1 MYDHQIQENFFYMM
15 LYGAV
20 AMMSLMASCYL
31 LFRRAN
37 AIAPDVTSSVR
48 LRRWTAAFFACM
60 TLSHLWY
67 LPVAFH
73 TSSEEILQCYLVGAM
88 LDFMT
93 LIPCAIVLLLV
104 LLQDRRRPLWPVG
117 VMVAP
122 VIIGLAVSLVYSY
135 FDIMPQF
142 YGYHLLL
149 AIGLI
154 IYMVRATRQYGHWL
168 RDNYADLEHKEVWQ
182 SLAVLAIILLVF
194 GIYAFGIKNM
204 IYKYITQVNN
214 IILICYLL
222 WRVETLSD
230 LSISVHDAEEPVTS
244 ENVKDHA
251 QSSTVRNIGPLLKQ
265 YCEEPQLYLQYDIS
279 ATQLSKQMGTNRVYL
294 SKYFAAQGTTYNA
307 YINSLRIQHFIQLYH
322 EAVATSQPVLAK
334 QLAYQSGFRS
344 YSTFSAVFKQVM
356 GTTVTA
362 WMHSTT
368 E

>member
-1 MYDHQIQENFFYMM
+1 
-15 LYGAV
+15 
-20 AMMSLMASCYL
+20 
-31 LFRRAN
+31 
-37 AIAPDVTSSVR
+37 
-48 LRRWTAAFFACM
+48 
-60 TLSHLWY
+60 
-67 LPVAFH
+67 
-73 TSSEEILQCYLVGAM
+73 
-88 LDFMT
+88 
-93 LIPCAIVLLLV
+93 
-104 LLQDRRRPLWPVG
+104 
-117 VMVAP
+117 MVAP
-122 VIIGLAVSLVYSY
+122 VIIGLAVSLVYNHY
-135 FDIMPQF
+135 DILPQF

-230 LSISVHDAEEPVTS
+230 MSISVHDAEEPVTS
-244 ENVKDHA
+244 ENVEDHA

-265 YCEEPQLYLQYDIS
+265 YCEDPRLYLQYDIS
-279 ATQLSKQMGTNRVYL
+279 ATQLAKLVGTNRVYL